1 MEFRRIFDNIGYRGC
16 QDGHLLDDLESETCL
31 QCTSYPCDLLKQA
44 LANSRKCMQDF
55 ITTCMAQR

>member
-1 MEFRRIFDNIGYRGC
+1 MEFRRIFDNIGYREC

-44 LANSRKCMQDF
+44 LANSRKCMPDF
-55 ITTCMAQR
+55 ITTYMAQR